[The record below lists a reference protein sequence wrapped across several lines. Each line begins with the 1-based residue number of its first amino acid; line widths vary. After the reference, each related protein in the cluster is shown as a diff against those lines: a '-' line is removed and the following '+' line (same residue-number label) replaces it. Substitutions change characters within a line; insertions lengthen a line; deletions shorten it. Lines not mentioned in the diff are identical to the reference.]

1 MHPSNSFKCLW
12 DTNIFSFVKLWYK
25 WSHSN
30 GSSEPLRRVSWCHD
44 ELAGHRQAALLA
56 TKEKKLKTMVATS
69 FPSSL
74 HLLFF
79 FLSSLPPPSLSIP
92 FPSLSPPCLHFL
104 PPPPSLPS
112 LLTPS
117 LLLFHWKNFADP
129 QSKSRLHRHLPF
141 SRVSLLWTSRS
152 PPTGLY
158 ENGHSVWN
166 ASRCQSKRGADAAL
180 NRNSGCSVYLR
191 HLCLGFCNGWLCLL
205 KILHS
210 SRARRAPL

>member
-56 TKEKKLKTMVATS
+56 AKEKKLKAMVATS

-74 HLLFF
+74 HLLFSF
-79 FLSSLPPPSLSIP
+79 SPLCLLLLF
-92 FPSLSPPCLHFL
+92 LSPPCLPFL

-117 LLLFHWKNFADP
+117 LLLFHWKNIADP

-158 ENGHSVWN
+158 ENGHSVRN
-166 ASRCQSKRGADAAL
+166 ASRCQSNAGQM
-180 NRNSGCSVYLR
+180 
-191 HLCLGFCNGWLCLL
+191 LL
-205 KILHS
+205 
-210 SRARRAPL
+210 